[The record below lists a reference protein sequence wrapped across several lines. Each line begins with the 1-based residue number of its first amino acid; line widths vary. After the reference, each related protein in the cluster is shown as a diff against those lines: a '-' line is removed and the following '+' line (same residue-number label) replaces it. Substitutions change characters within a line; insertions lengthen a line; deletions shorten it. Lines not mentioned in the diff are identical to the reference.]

1 MNDYCLSEKE
11 TNIFIKN
18 IKKYKNF
25 YKINFD
31 ELSSRLGISRA
42 FFSITLYKGS
52 KPYKNSIKKIAAKSN
67 IDYDSWLNED
77 FTLTNLPY
85 NKLSDE
91 FSEKDIGERIKYI
104 RRTCGST
111 EELSKKTGLSIQK
124 INLLEKGKKINFT
137 DVFSICKNLNINV
150 DYVFGLSLS
159 RYYNYENKNIVL
171 NIENLKEIIYDRKIT
186 LKNVLDDIKT
196 NYNLTINI
204 STIYRWFNNER
215 KRIHIFLL
223 FYICKILNC
232 SLNKLL
238 NIEDKSVEEE
248 KFKTQRLIYELK
260 DINEKLDIV
269 INNFIFGDYI

>member
-1 MNDYCLSEKE
+1 MNRLSEKE
-11 TNIFIKN
+11 TNIFIN
-18 IKKYKNF
+18 NLKKYKNF

-31 ELSSRLGISRA
+31 ELASRLGMSRS

-67 IDYDSWLNED
+67 IDYDSWINEG

-91 FSEKDIGERIKYI
+91 FSEKEIGERVKYI
-104 RRTCGST
+104 RRTCDSI
-111 EELSKKTGLSIQK
+111 EDFSKKTGISVPR
-124 INLLEKGKKINFT
+124 INLMEKGKQINFENI
-137 DVFSICKNLNINV
+137 FKICKTLNINV
-150 DYVFGLSLS
+150 DYMFGLSLS
-159 RYYNYENKNIVL
+159 RYYIYENKNIDL
-171 NIENLKEIIYDRKIT
+171 NVDNLKKIISKRKIS
-186 LKNVLDDIKT
+186 LKNLLDDIKT
-196 NYNLTINI
+196 IYNINIDKTTVFKWINYKRKKINI
-204 STIYRWFNNER
+204 S
-215 KRIHIFLL
+215 LL

-232 SLNKLL
+232 SLNEVLD
-238 NIEDKSVEEE
+238 IEDKSVEEE